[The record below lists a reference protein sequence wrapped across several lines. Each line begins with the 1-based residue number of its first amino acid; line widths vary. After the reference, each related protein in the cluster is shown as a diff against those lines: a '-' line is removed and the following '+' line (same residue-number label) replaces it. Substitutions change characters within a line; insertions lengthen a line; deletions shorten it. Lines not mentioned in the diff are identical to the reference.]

1 LRHRFT
7 GCGYSAAGSRSQP
20 TTAGLA
26 NLKPEDKVTVCDAC
40 LQASCW
46 QGIFMCDE
54 ARDAGIVVKTVAEL
68 RELKLENEDYWR

>member
-1 LRHRFT
+1 MTH
-7 GCGYSAAGSRSQP
+7 SHISQIREI
-20 TTAGLA
+20 
-26 NLKPEDKVTVCDAC
+26 NDSDRITVCDNC

-68 RELKLENEDYWR
+68 RKLNLENESYWL

>member
-1 LRHRFT
+1 MT
-7 GCGYSAAGSRSQP
+7 GVQRCQP

-26 NLKPEDKVTVCDAC
+26 VLKPEDKVTVCDAC

-46 QGIFMCDE
+46 QGIFMCEE
-54 ARDAGIVVKTVAEL
+54 ARDAGIVVKTIAEL